1 MTLSGYVSNIDP
13 FNAANSLLK
22 NSYQAGIGNSFKD
35 ILEDKAEEVSNQ
47 AKEKATEVV
56 EDNKDSKKKVNKNQ
70 NELPDISKIVN
81 NQDKRNSNDEIRKVY
96 SLLDKFRENKKS
108 NDDDLSRGARQQTL
122 LNATNAAGQA
132 MIQPIYDQGGRKQP
146 SKSQLL
152 ATWDKFS
159 PTVTEDITKRS
170 VRIDIPLL
178 NDVQALVL
186 RLNPDKSLTASL
198 LGSQAMGKLIKEN
211 KDKLDRNLRH
221 HHLSLKEFNTYS
233 SELAFN
239 TESGTRK
246 QKKKAKKAKKE
257 IDLI

>member
-22 NSYQAGIGNSFKD
+22 NSYQAGVGNSFKD
-35 ILEDKAEEVSNQ
+35 ILEDKVKEVDNKV
-47 AKEKATEVV
+47 KEKASEIV
-56 EDNKDSKKKVNKNQ
+56 EDNKDSKKKVTKNQ
-70 NELPDISKIVN
+70 NELPDITKIVN
-81 NQDKRNSNDEIRKVY
+81 NQDKRNQNEVQKVY
-96 SLLDKFRENKKS
+96 SLLDKFKETKKFK
-108 NDDDLSRGARQQTL
+108 DEDFSRGARQQTL

-132 MIQPIYDQGGRKQP
+132 LVNPIFDQGGRKP

-152 ATWDKFS
+152 ATWERFA
-159 PTVTEDITKRS
+159 PTVTEDITKKS

-198 LGSQAMGKLIKEN
+198 LGSEAMGKLIKEN
-211 KDKLDRNLRH
+211 KDKLDKNLKH
-221 HHLSLKEFNTYS
+221 HHLSLREFNTYN

-239 TESGTRK
+239 SESGTKR